1 MDSKREQIVAGAL
14 RRFMHYGINKTTMN
28 EIADDL
34 SMSKPS
40 LYYYFPDKSAL
51 VLAVAEKIIG
61 EYWQAAEGIFK
72 EELDF
77 EKSMLGL
84 IDFKYE
90 FLKKY
95 FMLHLGTDA
104 REQFKNEKMLCLVHD
119 LKLQE
124 CEMIADKLDVA
135 HADGRLCVHNPKAVA
150 ELFLD
155 AMIGLRMFL
164 QLERV
169 AIPDDES
176 FERLHLKQKQL
187 AEIFINGIKCNTDGT
202 TDSK

>member
-61 EYWQAAEGIFK
+61 EYKLDSENIFK
-72 EELDF
+72 EEVNF
-77 EKSMLGL
+77 EKSMMGL

-104 REQFKNEKMLCLVHD
+104 KEQFKNEKMLCLVHD
-119 LKLQE
+119 LKNHE
-124 CEMIADKLDVA
+124 CAMIADKLEMA
-135 HADGRLCVHNPKAVA
+135 HEDGRLCIHSPKAVA

-155 AMIGLRMFL
+155 SMIGLRMFL

-169 AIPDDES
+169 AIPDEES
-176 FERLHLKQKQL
+176 FEKLHIKQKQL
-187 AEIFINGIKCNTDGT
+187 AEIFINGIKCNTDGA